1 MLLTNFSTLISLIIA
16 DLICIIIF
24 IVVKKTIKPS
34 QLKVAFLFLD
44 SAMIICCT
52 LLSLQI
58 MLSKPLNIAPIYF
71 DYFVYIGNC
80 MLPLSFFFLG
90 LIFYNSKIKI
100 TKKYLLLGI
109 IPIIS
114 LLFLW
119 TNDFHHLFYKNYS
132 IDLFINEY
140 GIIFQIWDIYILIL
154 IAIGIYYILRKSLK
168 SSGFFSKQSLLFLLG
183 SLFPVVMNLLSTT
196 KILHTTIYFTP
207 ICFTVTV
214 LCYAI
219 AIFKFKFLSVT
230 PIAMQRI
237 VDRISD
243 SFIVIND
250 ENVVTDFNETFLKT
264 FNLSDSNTRNVN
276 FLDLIKDSYF
286 EQNDID
292 KMVNLLE
299 KCKSDTKTYQFKKD
313 FKIDDK
319 YFNIEVNGIF
329 SKDSFLGNLI
339 LLKDVTQH
347 ILDMQTIEDNQS
359 MLMEKERLASLGQ
372 MIGGIAHNLK
382 TPIMSISGAAEGL
395 LDLTKEYD
403 ISIGDPEVT
412 NEDHHAIVKD
422 MNEWIYKIKE
432 YTEYMS
438 DVITAV
444 KGQAVNFSD
453 ESSTSF
459 TISEAVKYVDV
470 LMKHELKNALVDLK
484 VNMLVDPSTSIN
496 GNINSFVQ
504 VINNLISNSI
514 QAYNGQP
521 NKSIDFIIRMKDNNI
536 IFTVQDYGC
545 GMPKKVQD
553 KLFKE
558 MITTK
563 GKSGTGLGLFMSYS
577 NIRAH
582 FNGNMTFESEEGKGT
597 RFDITIPIAKN

>member
-1 MLLTNFSTLISLIIA
+1 MENYIKFLEIILIAIVIFIFYINKKVQKSQIKTAFIIDLVILFWICLFLVLQYWLNLYLKIPLIYFEYLMYIGTCFLPIAIFFTSLI
-16 DLICIIIF
+16 F
-24 IVVKKTIKPS
+24 INT
-34 QLKVAFLFLD
+34 
-44 SAMIICCT
+44 
-52 LLSLQI
+52 
-58 MLSKPLNIAPIYF
+58 
-71 DYFVYIGNC
+71 
-80 MLPLSFFFLG
+80 
-90 LIFYNSKIKI
+90 KIKF
-100 TKKYLLLGI
+100 KDKYLLLFL

-114 LLFLW
+114 LFVLW
-119 TNDFHHLFYKNYS
+119 TNSKHHLFYKVYS
-132 IDLFINEY
+132 LNLNETIFGPYMTIHSIYSYLFL
-140 GIIFQIWDIYILIL
+140 IISLIL
-154 IAIGIYYILRKSLK
+154 LLK
-168 SSGFFSKQSLLFLLG
+168 YSFKNAGFFSKQSILLVIGSLLPIIVNLLG
-183 SLFPVVMNLLSTT
+183 TFGIIPMTVYV
-196 KILHTTIYFTP
+196 TP
-207 ICFTVTV
+207 ISFAFAIF
-214 LCYAI
+214 CYAI
-219 AIFKFKFLSVT
+219 AIFKFGFLKST
-230 PIAMQRI
+230 PIAMQRV
-237 VDRISD
+237 VDRMSD
-243 SFIVIND
+243 SFL
-250 ENVVTDFNETFLKT
+250 VVNEDNKITDFNETFLKT
-264 FNLSDSNTRNVN
+264 FKLSSNAVRNIK
-276 FLDLIKDSYF
+276 FLDLIQDANFSTA
-286 EQNDID
+286 DINAIM
-292 KMVNLLE
+292 KLLE

-347 ILDMQTIEDNQS
+347 ILDVQTIEDNQS

-470 LMKHELKNALVDLK
+470 LMKHELKNALIELK

-514 QAYNGQP
+514 QAYNGQT
-521 NKSIDFIIRMKDNNI
+521 NKNIDFIIRMKDNNI

>member
-1 MLLTNFSTLISLIIA
+1 MNINLVMLVFSALMTFVLLFYIKRSYKQNFLNELFIITLLLMLLWNCSLIAQILFSNFLHIPAINFDYIAYIGICFLPVSLFYVSKVFSDTKIKFNFRYTLLLVVPMISLI
-16 DLICIIIF
+16 
-24 IVVKKTIKPS
+24 T
-34 QLKVAFLFLD
+34 
-44 SAMIICCT
+44 
-52 LLSLQI
+52 
-58 MLSKPLNIAPIYF
+58 
-71 DYFVYIGNC
+71 
-80 MLPLSFFFLG
+80 
-90 LIFYNSKIKI
+90 
-100 TKKYLLLGI
+100 
-109 IPIIS
+109 
-114 LLFLW
+114 LW
-119 TNDFHHLFYKNYS
+119 TNNYHHLFYQTYS
-132 IDLFINEY
+132 INLNDTVTGPYTTIHFIYTYTLFGISIIN
-140 GIIFQIWDIYILIL
+140 L
-154 IAIGIYYILRKSLK
+154 LK
-168 SSGFFSKQSLLFLLG
+168 YSIKNAGFFSKQSILLVIGTLLPIVVNLLGTFGIIPMTVYVTPISFSIALLF
-183 SLFPVVMNLLSTT
+183 FA
-196 KILHTTIYFTP
+196 F
-207 ICFTVTV
+207 
-214 LCYAI
+214 

-230 PIAMQRI
+230 PIAMQRV
-237 VDRISD
+237 VDRMSD
-243 SFIVIND
+243 CFLVINED
-250 ENVVTDFNETFLKT
+250 NIITDFNNTFLTTFDLSSSEVRNQNILEFLNKNKILSLNDNYVNKVLTNCKTSSETFL
-264 FNLSDSNTRNVN
+264 L
-276 FLDLIKDSYF
+276 
-286 EQNDID
+286 
-292 KMVNLLE
+292 
-299 KCKSDTKTYQFKKD
+299 KKD
-313 FKIDDK
+313 FKITDK
-319 YFNIEVNGIF
+319 YFNVEASGIF
-329 SKDSFLGNLI
+329 SKNNFLGTLV

-470 LMKHELKNALVDLK
+470 LMKHELKNALVDLDIH
-484 VNMLVDPSTSIN
+484 MLVDPSISIK

-504 VINNLISNSI
+504 VLNNMISNAI
-514 QAYNGQP
+514 QAYNGKQ
-521 NKSIDFIIRMKDNNI
+521 NQKIDFTIDRKGNDIQFSI
-536 IFTVQDYGC
+536 QDYGS
-545 GMPKKVQD
+545 GIPDSVQD

-563 GKSGTGLGLFMSYS
+563 GKNGTGLGLFMSYS

-582 FNGNMTFESEEGKGT
+582 FNGNITFESKEGFGT
-597 RFDITIPIAKN
+597 KFIISIPA

>member
-1 MLLTNFSTLISLIIA
+1 MLLTNISTLLSLIIS
-16 DLICIIIF
+16 DLICILIF
-24 IVVKKTIKPS
+24 IIVKRSIKPS
-34 QLKVAFLFLD
+34 QLKTAFLFLD

-52 LLSLQI
+52 FLNMQI
-58 MLSKPLNIAPIYF
+58 ILSKPLNIAPIYF

-80 MLPLSFFFLG
+80 ILPLSFYFLG
-90 LIFYNSKIKI
+90 IIFYNSKIKI

-114 LLFLW
+114 ILFLW

-140 GIIFQIWDIYILIL
+140 GIIFKIWDAYILIL
-154 IAIGIYYILRKSLK
+154 FAIGIYYMLKKTLR

-183 SLFPVVMNLLSTT
+183 SLFPIVINILTTT
-196 KILHTTIYFTP
+196 KVLHATIYLTP
-207 ICFTVTV
+207 ICFTIT
-214 LCYAI
+214 LICYAL
-219 AIFKFKFLSVT
+219 AIFKFKFLSIT
-230 PIAMQRI
+230 PIAVQRI

-250 ENVVTDFNETFLKT
+250 ENVITDFNQTFLKT
-264 FNLSDSNTRNVN
+264 FNLSDNKVRNTN
-276 FLDLIKDSYF
+276 FLDLIKYADFS
-286 EQNDID
+286 QDAID
-292 KMVNLLE
+292 KMMNILDN
-299 KCKSDTKTYQFKKD
+299 CKVDTGTYQFKKN
-313 FKIDDK
+313 FKINDK

-329 SKDSFLGNLI
+329 SKDSFLGNLV

-347 ILDMQTIEDNQS
+347 ILDMKTIEDNQS
-359 MLMEKERLASLGQ
+359 MLMQKERLASLGQ

-382 TPIMSISGAAEGL
+382 TPIMSIAGATEGL

-422 MNEWIYKIKE
+422 MNEWIEKIKE

-438 DVITAV
+438 NVITAV
-444 KGQAVNFSD
+444 KGQAVNFADETSD
-453 ESSTSF
+453 SF
-459 TISEAVKYVDV
+459 TINEAIKYVDV
-470 LMKHELKNALVDLK
+470 LMKHELKNALVALNID
-484 VNMLVDPSTSIN
+484 VQTDSNISIK

-504 VINNLISNSI
+504 VVNNLISNAI
-514 QAYNGQP
+514 QAYTDQP
-521 NKSIDFIIRMKDNNI
+521 NKVIDFVIKKVDNDIQFII
-536 IFTVQDYGC
+536 QDYGS
-545 GMPKKVQD
+545 GIPESVQE

-563 GKSGTGLGLFMSYS
+563 GKNGTGLGLFMSFS

-582 FNGNMTFESEEGKGT
+582 FNGNMTFESKEGKGT
-597 RFDITIPIAKN
+597 KFIITIPVM